1 MLVNITDIFF
11 HINFSMYFF
20 LGKKKII
27 LYTYG
32 KKKFNFTSDKNR
44 GSSKKKAKWPLLAE
58 KQIAFVCAEIVLYFI
73 SVRNVSVW

>member
-20 LGKKKII
+20 LRKKK
-27 LYTYG
+27 LFYTHMV
-32 KKKFNFTSDKNR
+32 KKFNFTSDKNR

-58 KQIAFVCAEIVLYFI
+58 K
-73 SVRNVSVW
+73 